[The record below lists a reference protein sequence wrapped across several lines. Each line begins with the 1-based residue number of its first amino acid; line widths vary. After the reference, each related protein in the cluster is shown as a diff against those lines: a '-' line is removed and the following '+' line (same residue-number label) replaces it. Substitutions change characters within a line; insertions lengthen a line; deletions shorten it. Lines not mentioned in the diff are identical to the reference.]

1 MPELIG
7 RVSTGRDGRFEYYE
21 YDDRHSDE
29 HERYDNR
36 NELCRGDNDDGDNVE
51 CQRNDFK
58 CDDDDKCRLRYY
70 LQK

>member
-36 NELCRGDNDDGDNVE
+36 NELCRGDNVE

-58 CDDDDKCRLRYY
+58 CDDDKCRLRYY

>member
-51 CQRNDFK
+51 CQRNDF
-58 CDDDDKCRLRYY
+58 
-70 LQK
+70 